1 MQSVIYI
8 GFNNP
13 KKHKRG
19 VENVIEVQ
27 AGSLSKD
34 VRTFYLF
41 FDDRSSVGRWG
52 RILCIGVKKG
62 PLRFFRMSALM
73 RTLLQRLRNR
83 NTIIHSHNYLI
94 TALLY
99 RRTNIFTVHDGLW
112 ELKKSWGS
120 RVSWVFWFIE
130 RLAYMR
136 SDHIHCN
143 SSYTYASSQLPA
155 MNRKSE
161 IIYCS
166 TPFEIYARKYTMN
179 TSKSSSCFTVLSV
192 RSIEY
197 RARIDLIIAVAK
209 VACERNL
216 DVRFFVVGKG
226 PLLGHYQGEIAKHG
240 LSNVVLMGY
249 LSDQELVA
257 QYYACDCVLV
267 TCEYGEGFGL
277 PVIEGYYFGKPVI
290 ASNRCAIPE
299 VICDMKYLVSNNIE
313 SIIECVELIKSERQ
327 DKTKFVKYYNSRF
340 SNEIVQSQ
348 FRKFY
353 ELVFSAN

>member
-1 MQSVIYI
+1 MIYI

-27 AGSLSKD
+27 AESLSKD

-41 FDDRSSVGRWG
+41 FDDRSSVGHWG
-52 RILCIGVKKG
+52 RIICIGVKKG
-62 PLRFFRMSALM
+62 PLRFIRMSALI
-73 RTLLQRLRNR
+73 RSLLQNLRNR
-83 NTIIHSHNYLI
+83 KTIIHSHNYLI

-120 RVSWVFWFIE
+120 RLPWVFWFIE

-143 SSYTYASSQLPA
+143 SYYTYASSQLQA

-166 TPFEIYARKYTMN
+166 TPFETYARKYMMN
-179 TSKSSSCFTVLSV
+179 IGRPSSCFTVLSV
-192 RSIEY
+192 RSIEP
-197 RARIDLIIAVAK
+197 RARIDLIIGVAK
-209 VACERNL
+209 LACERNL
-216 DVRFFVVGKG
+216 DVRFLVVGKG
-226 PLLGHYQGEIAKHG
+226 PLLSHYQSEVAKHR
-240 LSNVVLMGY
+240 LSNVVFMGY
-249 LSDQELVA
+249 LSDQEVVA
-257 QYYACDCVLV
+257 QYNACDCVLV

-313 SIIECVELIKSERQ
+313 SIIECVGLIKSERQ
-327 DKTKFVKYYNSRF
+327 DKTSFVNYYYSRF
-340 SNEIVQSQ
+340 SNEIIQDQ

-353 ELVFSAN
+353 ELVFSAS